1 MGLAL
6 VTLALTLGL
15 ALNVSPALRGP
26 ESWRWAYAIPGRPG
40 RHLLPTAAVTAYV
53 VILALTW
60 RRVRPGTTAPSRAW
74 TLRVLVLL
82 AVCVPLLQAALLYP
96 ESPDVLR
103 PLFYR
108 TISAGASGV
117 FTVGSRIGEPL
128 AFLRAYP
135 ELMPTF
141 PVHPQRYPPGLAML
155 FYLARRAFETVPS
168 LADRIGFGLRRY
180 QCHNLA
186 LMRLSNA
193 ALASAVIQMALPVV
207 SGLIVFP
214 LYGLGRATA
223 GRRAGLLAAGLYPLV
238 PAFALWSGRWDA
250 VYPLLTCTAGY
261 GFYVGLIRNRPLQ
274 LAAAGLVLG
283 LTTFLTFGVVV
294 MLMPLGLIGV
304 LWALTSPSHPSLKQ
318 LGVGALCF
326 FAGLILP
333 WAVYQVVAGHGFPAI
348 WQVSMSYHLGL
359 ARDYWTWLGY
369 HLYDFFLFLGL
380 PLSGLFVLALPSA
393 ARRPGTRRGL
403 LTLTWGVSL
412 LILVLSGVARGEVAR
427 VWLFLTPFPVI
438 AAAGAL
444 ADGAPSQR
452 RWLGVAALLAV
463 QLLVFNAFLRVVTT
477 GVTDPPSRDRHF
489 DVPAVANAV
498 DARFDEQI
506 ALLGYDLAP
515 NRIEP
520 GKTLTV
526 TLTWQARMP
535 IRHSYTVFNHLT
547 TPAGDLL
554 AQQDGLPQEGRAPTT
569 CWLPG
574 EVVTDTYVL
583 TPPDDVAADRA
594 RLVTGLYRWETGER
608 LPVDGAA
615 ATPNRAVELAELRLG
630 SNAPG
635 D

>member
-1 MGLAL
+1 
-6 VTLALTLGL
+6 
-15 ALNVSPALRGP
+15 
-26 ESWRWAYAIPGRPG
+26 
-40 RHLLPTAAVTAYV
+40 
-53 VILALTW
+53 
-60 RRVRPGTTAPSRAW
+60 
-74 TLRVLVLL
+74 
-82 AVCVPLLQAALLYP
+82 
-96 ESPDVLR
+96 
-103 PLFYR
+103 
-108 TISAGASGV
+108 
-117 FTVGSRIGEPL
+117 
-128 AFLRAYP
+128 
-135 ELMPTF
+135 
-141 PVHPQRYPPGLAML
+141 
-155 FYLARRAFETVPS
+155 
-168 LADRIGFGLRRY
+168 
-180 QCHNLA
+180 
-186 LMRLSNA
+186 
-193 ALASAVIQMALPVV
+193 
-207 SGLIVFP
+207 
-214 LYGLGRATA
+214 
-223 GRRAGLLAAGLYPLV
+223 
-238 PAFALWSGRWDA
+238 
-250 VYPLLTCTAGY
+250 
-261 GFYVGLIRNRPLQ
+261 
-274 LAAAGLVLG
+274 
-283 LTTFLTFGVVV
+283 
-294 MLMPLGLIGV
+294 
-304 LWALTSPSHPSLKQ
+304 
-318 LGVGALCF
+318 
-326 FAGLILP
+326 
-333 WAVYQVVAGHGFPAI
+333 
-348 WQVSMSYHLGL
+348 MSYHLGL

-380 PLSGLFVLALPSA
+380 PLSGLFLLALPGA
-393 ARRPGTRRGL
+393 VRRPGTRRGL
-403 LTLTWGVSL
+403 WTLTWGVSL

-477 GVTDPPSRDRHF
+477 GVTDPPSRDRRF

-515 NRIEP
+515 NRVEP

-526 TLTWQARMP
+526 TLTWQARAP

-583 TPPDDVAADRA
+583 TLPDDVDADRV

-615 ATPNRAVELAELRLG
+615 ATPNRAVELAELRLS